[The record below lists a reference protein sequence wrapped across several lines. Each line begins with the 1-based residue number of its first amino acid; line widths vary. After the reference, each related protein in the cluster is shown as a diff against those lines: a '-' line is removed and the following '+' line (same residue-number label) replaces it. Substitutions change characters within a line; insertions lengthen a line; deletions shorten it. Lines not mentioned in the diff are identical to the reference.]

1 MAIRMT
7 QSTPPRT
14 FADLE
19 PAGLE
24 IAVTCQRC
32 GHVAVVDDQA
42 PRLRNQRL
50 AGRRYRCQ
58 RCGAIGLP
66 SLGTRRL
73 AEHASKL
80 RGDLSGGKLP
90 GRKVDPRR

>member
-1 MAIRMT
+1 MARPMT
-7 QSTPPRT
+7 PRI

-24 IAVTCQRC
+24 LAVTCQRC

-42 PRLRNQRL
+42 PLLRNQRL

-58 RCGAIGLP
+58 ECGAIGLP
-66 SLGTRRL
+66 SLDTRRL
-73 AEHASKL
+73 AEHASKVKVN
-80 RGDLSGGKLP
+80 LSGGELP
-90 GRKVDPRR
+90 GRKVDQRR

>member
-1 MAIRMT
+1 MT
-7 QSTPPRT
+7 TTAPPRV
-14 FADLE
+14 FANLAL
-19 PAGLE
+19 AGLE
-24 IAVTCQRC
+24 MSVACQRC
-32 GHVAVVDDQA
+32 GHVAVVDDQT
-42 PRLRNQRL
+42 PRLRNQLL

-58 RCGAIGLP
+58 QCGAIGLP

-80 RGDLSGGKLP
+80 KADLSGSELP

>member
-1 MAIRMT
+1 MT
-7 QSTPPRT
+7 ATVPPRI
-14 FADLE
+14 FADLA

-24 IAVTCQRC
+24 LAVTCQRC

-50 AGRRYRCQ
+50 SGRRYRCQ
-58 RCGAIGLP
+58 QCGAIGLP

-73 AEHASKL
+73 ADHARKL
-80 RGDLSGGKLP
+80 NVDLSGDELP
-90 GRKVDPRR
+90 GRKVNPRR